1 MSLFDTRVRSF
12 FVYSK
17 YPHHLCLSMAKCQ
30 DYLGNSC
37 QVWYVHFF
45 EHLVIQIIKSVE
57 KMEKNIY
64 IIFFQ
69 YMFEYLNVK
78 CNTKDNH

>member
-1 MSLFDTRVRSF
+1 MSLFDTRVRIF
-12 FVYSK
+12 FVYGKS
-17 YPHHLCLSMAKCQ
+17 PHHLYLSIAKSQ
-30 DYLGNSC
+30 VYLGNSC

-45 EHLVIQIIKSVE
+45 EHLVIQIICG
-57 KMEKNIY
+57 KNGKKIY